1 MSKQPV
7 AFMSVSDFKTLMSI
21 SKIDIL
27 IDKETQLKS
36 FKVNNVWFPVQK
48 DLDTKLPMMFIT
60 ELIDNEPNWMK
71 ATLINVDDSKA
82 PKAVFD
88 SI

>member
-7 AFMSVSDFKTLMSI
+7 AFMSVEDFKTLMSI
-21 SKIDIL
+21 NKIDIL

-36 FKVNNVWFPVQK
+36 FKIHNNWFPVQK
-48 DLDTKLPMMFIT
+48 DLDTKKPMSFIT
-60 ELIDNEPNWMK
+60 ELVDGVPNWMN

-82 PKAVFD
+82 TKAVFD